1 MNIVLLS
8 GNIGLDPEIKVFE
21 SGSKKMQFSL
31 ATKEV
36 YMKNGERTE
45 RTDWHNIEVRSPNDF
60 LVNNLKKGTKINVSG
75 KLRNE
80 EYEKDGIKR
89 KITKIISSRIEVTG
103 GYGTGYSTEQQQSD
117 AEGTHDTPDDDL
129 PF

>member
-1 MNIVLLS
+1 
-8 GNIGLDPEIKVFE
+8 
-21 SGSKKMQFSL
+21 MQFSL

-45 RTDWHNIEVRSPNDF
+45 RTDWHNIEVWSPNDF

-117 AEGTHDTPDDDL
+117 AEVTHDTPDDDL

>member
-1 MNIVLLS
+1 MNLVVLS

-36 YMKNGERTE
+36 YAKNGERTE
-45 RTDWHNIEVRSPNDF
+45 RTDWHYIEVWSPNDF

-89 KITKIISSRIEVTG
+89 KITKIVSSRIEITG
-103 GYGTGYSTEQQQSD
+103 GYGNTTEQQQSD
-117 AEGTHDTPDDDL
+117 AEVTHYTFDDDI